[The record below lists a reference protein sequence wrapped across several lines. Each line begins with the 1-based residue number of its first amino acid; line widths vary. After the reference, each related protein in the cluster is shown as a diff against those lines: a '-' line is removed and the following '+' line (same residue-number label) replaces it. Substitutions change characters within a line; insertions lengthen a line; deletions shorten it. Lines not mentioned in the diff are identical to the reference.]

1 MCTGATVANLK
12 HTHKSTS
19 GCCFRLAKIHEHLR
33 DRSWSFTNR
42 TYTVRSGKGQKEFE
56 SKSFKITVISMFHPF
71 LPTLWHHCA
80 TQITPAH
87 PHPSPTF
94 PPLRARRRRRIGVA
108 FCRGA
113 RIGTWAWN
121 LETKL
126 FHIAEGMTVAR
137 EDWASSQECNTDY
150 MDTQWEASAKT
161 TPGIYIDI
169 SQHDNKIM
177 SDATCWHKRAPSCEC
192 PADLPIAGSLPH
204 RPAKPSIFHS
214 YPPEN

>member
-1 MCTGATVANLK
+1 MKQVSISYFPHFRILPCHKIMCTGATVANLK

-19 GCCFRLAKIHEHLR
+19 GCYFRLAKIHEHLR
-33 DRSWSFTNR
+33 EIDHDHSPTEHIQWGQGKVKKNSNQHHLKSLWSACF
-42 TYTVRSGKGQKEFE
+42 
-56 SKSFKITVISMFHPF
+56 IP
-71 LPTLWHHCA
+71 LPTLCHHCA

-94 PPLRARRRRRIGVA
+94 PPWRARRRRRIGVA

-137 EDWASSQECNTDY
+137 EDLIGKFTR
-150 MDTQWEASAKT
+150 M
-161 TPGIYIDI
+161 
-169 SQHDNKIM
+169 
-177 SDATCWHKRAPSCEC
+177 
-192 PADLPIAGSLPH
+192 
-204 RPAKPSIFHS
+204 
-214 YPPEN
+214 